1 MPQVSV
7 IVPAYRVTAY
17 IQEAIESV
25 LAQSFQDFELV
36 VVNDGCPD
44 TEALER
50 VLQPYQSRIVY
61 LKLEKNVGLASAR
74 NAGIQ
79 AARSPYIA
87 LLDADDIYEPNYL
100 EVQLGI
106 LQADPAID
114 IVYCDARIFGDTCS
128 AGRTNMEL
136 SPSEGEVTFAS
147 LVSLKCA
154 VGVYVT
160 GKREIFFKAG
170 LFEPGRRRVEDFDLW
185 LRVTK
190 AGGRIAYHR
199 GVLVRSR
206 RRGDSLSANE
216 EAMLLADIEVCEKA
230 RRTQQLTEEEITAMD
245 RQIVR
250 WEAQLELARGKRAL
264 ENGRMKDAAIHLGR
278 AYAHFKTP
286 KLAAVSVMARIAPRL
301 LSWVHARRKV
311 R

>member
-7 IVPAYRVTAY
+7 IVPAYRATAY
-17 IQEAIESV
+17 IRDAVDSV
-25 LAQSFQDFELV
+25 LAQTFQDFELI

-50 VLQPYQSRIVY
+50 ALEPYRTRIVY
-61 LKLEKNVGLASAR
+61 LKLEQNVGLASAR

-79 AARSPYIA
+79 ASQSPYVA
-87 LLDADDIYEPNYL
+87 LLDADDMYQPNYL

-106 LQADPAID
+106 LQADPTID
-114 IVYCDARIFGDTCS
+114 ILYCDARIFGDS
-128 AGRTNMEL
+128 PHAGRTNMEFN
-136 SPSEGEVTFAS
+136 PSNGEVTFAS
-147 LVSLKCA
+147 LVSLKCNVA
-154 VGVYVT
+154 VCVT
-160 GKREIFFKAG
+160 GRREIFFKAD
-170 LFEPGRRRVEDFDLW
+170 LFEAGRRRVEDFDLW

-216 EAMLLADIEVCEKA
+216 EAMLVADIEVCEKA
-230 RRTQQLTEEEITAMD
+230 RRTLPLTEEELAVMD

-250 WEAQLELARGKRAL
+250 WGAQLELARGKQAL
-264 ENGRMKDAAIHLGR
+264 ESGRMEDAARHLER
-278 AYAHFKTP
+278 AYAYFRTP
-286 KLAAVSVMARIAPRL
+286 KLAVVSILAKIAPRL
-301 LSWVHARRKV
+301 LSWAHTGRMGR
-311 R
+311 